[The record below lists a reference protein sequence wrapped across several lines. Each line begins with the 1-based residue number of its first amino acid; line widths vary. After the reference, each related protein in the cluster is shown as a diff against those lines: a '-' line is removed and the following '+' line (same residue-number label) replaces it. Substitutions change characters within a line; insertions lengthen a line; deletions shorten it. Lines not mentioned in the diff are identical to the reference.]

1 MPVVEAWPDCHCGSS
16 GPRGR
21 RIATRIYAI
30 HLARFKSRATA
41 SASLSPPL
49 TAGYDAGY
57 GDGANML
64 RRHFL
69 KAAGGTVVLPTLPTF
84 AWADAYPS
92 RPVRIIAGFAAGGG
106 VDITARL
113 IGQWLNER
121 LGQPFVTENRTGA
134 DGNIATEAVVNAAAD
149 GYTLLLATLPN
160 AVNASLYPHL
170 KFDFLRDIAP
180 VAGVIRVPLVVLV
193 NPAVPVSS
201 IPELIAYAKA
211 DPGKLN
217 LASAGTGSAPHM
229 AAELFN
235 SMAGISML
243 HVPCRGQ
250 GPALTD
256 LIGGQVQILFGA
268 APGTV
273 DYIKTGK
280 LRALAVTSATSAEVL
295 KDLPTIASSVPGYD
309 AGQWYGIAAPKN
321 TAADIIGRLNKEINA
336 AFTDATMTS
345 RFAAISGEPIG
356 GTPEQFGK
364 LIADETGK
372 WAKVVKFAGI
382 RID

>member
-1 MPVVEAWPDCHCGSS
+1 MH
-16 GPRGR
+16 
-21 RIATRIYAI
+21 
-30 HLARFKSRATA
+30 
-41 SASLSPPL
+41 
-49 TAGYDAGY
+49 
-57 GDGANML
+57 

-69 KAAGGTVVLPTLPTF
+69 ELAGGAAVLPALPSF
-84 AWADAYPS
+84 ARADIYPS

-106 VDITARL
+106 VDISARL
-113 IGQWLNER
+113 IGQWLSER

-134 DGNIATEAVVNAAAD
+134 DGNIATEAVVNAAPD

-180 VAGVIRVPLVVLV
+180 VAGVIRVPMVVLV
-193 NPAVPVSS
+193 HPSVPASS

-211 DPGKLN
+211 NAGKLN

-235 SMAGISML
+235 YMTGVSML
-243 HVPCRGQ
+243 HVPYRGQ
-250 GPALTD
+250 GPALSD
-256 LIGGQVQILFGA
+256 LIGGQVQILFAA

-309 AGQWYGIAAPKN
+309 ASQWYGIAAPKN
-321 TAADIIGRLNKEINA
+321 TPADIVGRLNREINA
-336 AFTDATMTS
+336 SFADATMMA
-345 RFAAISGEPIG
+345 RFAAISGESIG
-356 GTPEQFGK
+356 GSPEQFGK
-364 LIADETGK
+364 LISDETKK
-372 WAKVVKFAGI
+372 WADVVKFADI
-382 RID
+382 KIE